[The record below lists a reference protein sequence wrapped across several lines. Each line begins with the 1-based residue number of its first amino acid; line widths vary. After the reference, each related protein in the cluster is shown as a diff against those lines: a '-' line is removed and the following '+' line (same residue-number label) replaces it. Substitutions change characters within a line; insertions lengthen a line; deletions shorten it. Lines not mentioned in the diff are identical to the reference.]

1 MASPARTKWLI
12 IAGVAFALSALAL
25 SAWSISLAG
34 EHERARYGS
43 QGHTSG
49 GLAPQARTSPD
60 PDGWWGN
67 PLPEALAKADF
78 RLTDQHGRPFSFLE
92 ATDGK
97 TTLLFFGFTN
107 CPDVCPG
114 TMAMIAAAERHLP
127 APIAEDLEVVFVTT
141 DPARDTPDRLEEW
154 IGLFDPGFTALTGTP
169 AALAEA
175 QTLYDVP
182 PAEQEQLG
190 DGVYAMRHLD
200 QVLAFG
206 PDGLARYAYAPG
218 TPPEGLA
225 ADLERL
231 ANAA

>member
-1 MASPARTKWLI
+1 MSSPARTKWLI
-12 IAGVAFALSALAL
+12 LAGVGFALTALVL

-34 EHERARYGS
+34 EHERAHYGS
-43 QGHTSG
+43 QGHTSN

-67 PLPEALAKADF
+67 PLPDPLEKADF
-78 RLTDQHGRPFSFLE
+78 RLTDQHGRPFSFVE
-92 ATDGK
+92 DTRGA
-97 TTLLFFGFTN
+97 TTLLFFGFTH
-107 CPDVCPG
+107 CPDICPG
-114 TMAMIAAAERHLP
+114 TMAMIAAAERRLP
-127 APIAEDLEVVFVTT
+127 PDLAGRVEVVFVTT
-141 DPARDTPDRLEEW
+141 DPARDTPARLREW
-154 IGLFDPGFTALTGTP
+154 IGLFDPGFTALTGSVEELET
-169 AALAEA
+169 A

-182 PAEQEQLG
+182 PADKELLG

-206 PDGLARYAYAPG
+206 PDGIARYAYAPG

-231 ANAA
+231 ATT